1 MSEEQAEAIPKKNAE
16 QRFTDGFI
24 SEVIEAVRNNT
35 APWQQSWPS
44 GLVAPY
50 NAVKAIHTVAAMPS
64 VCSCR
69 A

>member
-1 MSEEQAEAIPKKNAE
+1 MSEEQAEATPKKNAE

-44 GLVAPY
+44 GLMAPY
-50 NAVKAIHTVAAMPS
+50 NASRAMRTAAATPS
-64 VCSCR
+64 ACSCR